1 MKRLIYQVYVGG
13 KKSNLYETCIESARK
28 YCEKYGID
36 HIVQT
41 KPILRIRPDI
51 FTSNRSEES
60 YMKYGGYLPIYE
72 KENAFKYFDRY
83 DQIAIID
90 ADIFIKESAPNLFED
105 LGDHDFGAVC
115 EREAPIQK
123 WYKDKITNYS
133 RMQYSSLTDVDW
145 KWNTSG
151 GEFFNM
157 GLMVMNKSFTKY
169 LKGQSPQQFLK
180 RYEFQRF
187 VDGLG
192 SWKWS
197 TDQTLLNWWI
207 KKEKMNVKH
216 LDWKFNAL
224 YTAVDENKI
233 TDAHFIHFFLK
244 DKLPLGGENVEQLL
258 KQIGVND
265 ARGI

>member
-90 ADIFIKESAPNLFED
+90 ADIFIKD
-105 LGDHDFGAVC
+105 
-115 EREAPIQK
+115 
-123 WYKDKITNYS
+123 
-133 RMQYSSLTDVDW
+133 
-145 KWNTSG
+145 
-151 GEFFNM
+151 
-157 GLMVMNKSFTKY
+157 KSFTKY